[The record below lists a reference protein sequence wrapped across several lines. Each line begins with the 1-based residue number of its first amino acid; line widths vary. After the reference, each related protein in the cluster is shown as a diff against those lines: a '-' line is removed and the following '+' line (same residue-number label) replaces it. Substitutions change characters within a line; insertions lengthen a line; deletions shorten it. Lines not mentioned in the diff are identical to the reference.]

1 MSRMQQGQQLALFG
15 KPQSRVWALVNWTT
29 AYWYVVLCVACYASY
44 LGAPPLLILA
54 TSALIVLPSFRKK
67 TSTLEIAAHIVVA
80 LIFATF
86 AHTVGWGIAG
96 VIGT

>member
-1 MSRMQQGQQLALFG
+1 MQQGQRMALSG
-15 KPQSRVWALVNWTT
+15 KSYSVVWEVINWTT
-29 AYWYVVLCVACYASY
+29 AYWYVVLCGACYASY
-44 LGAPPLLILA
+44 LGAPPQLILV
-54 TSALIVLPSFRKK
+54 TSALIVIPSIWKK
-67 TSTLEIAAHIVVA
+67 ASTLEIAAHIAVA

>member
-1 MSRMQQGQQLALFG
+1 MQQGQHLALSG
-15 KPQSRVWALVNWTT
+15 KSQSVWVLVNWTT
-29 AYWYVVLCVACYASY
+29 AYWYVVLCIACYASY
-44 LGAPPLLILA
+44 LGAPMSMIPV
-54 TSALIVLPSFRKK
+54 TGALIIIPSFWR
-67 TSTLEIAAHIVVA
+67 TASTLEIAAHIVVA